1 MNNCDKFLFYD
12 DLVRANDS
20 TKPHL
25 KPAAKKKNKK
35 KSSRQS

>member
-25 KPAAKKKNKK
+25 KPAATKKE
-35 KSSRQS
+35 